1 MTTRILTN
9 AAALEYLKQPDL
21 WRVEEGADQ
30 DGFDVDLITR
40 YIEKV
45 NREDLDCLVTVLAE
59 YTDGTNALP
68 SPTVTTPMA
77 GSRWERSGTWYGGR
91 IYMREDAR
99 THQLRLYQ
107 ELHRGGRTL
116 AGVQQANSAAEE
128 VESTWHLARREA
140 APLPPNDPTLGVRY
154 ERSPIAVNPE
164 TGRLTY
170 HVDKITAKDQDAT
183 SYERSAA
190 EETDTALSTQD
201 SHQSFVADG
210 GSVPNRAAGNLK
222 RIRNLPTQFGK
233 FRTEIETVTAQ
244 NQEATSYEDRHDES
258 TQTDLATQ
266 NTALASP
273 TAVAGDIRRYRNL
286 PTQFGKFRT
295 EREIVTAKNQTATS
309 YEDRHDESTE
319 TDINTQGTVLGSP
332 TAGAGEVRRSR
343 NLPTQF
349 GKFRTEDETVT
360 AKDQDA
366 TSYERSAAE
375 ETDTALSTQDSHQSF
390 VADGGSVADRAAG
403 NLKRIRNLPTQFG
416 KFRTEIETVTATNQA
431 GSYYEETAG
440 ASTIRG
446 LATQAVS
453 AWPAPSQ
460 VDGQINRRTNLPTQ
474 FGRYRTIS
482 ERITLNKLEAEVSYN
497 TRYGQAYAKAA
508 QNVTLAE
515 LNAAASALTE
525 DTVNSMSPRRN
536 DGGKYDY
543 TVSKRPFN
551 PAYAIG
557 ALDPGYW
564 RDWSFDAEAPM
575 WGKWFPVK
583 VFVDYFGT
591 VSAAESFL
599 AATPTSGYSTVVGA
613 AGYITGITKLQGGR
627 IHRAVR
633 VEMDKTP

>member
-1 MTTRILTN
+1 ML
-9 AAALEYLKQPDL
+9 
-21 WRVEEGADQ
+21 G
-30 DGFDVDLITR
+30 
-40 YIEKV
+40 
-45 NREDLDCLVTVLAE
+45 
-59 YTDGTNALP
+59 
-68 SPTVTTPMA
+68 SPTA
-77 GSRWERSGTWYGGR
+77 GAGEVRRS
-91 IYMREDAR
+91 
-99 THQLRLYQ
+99 
-107 ELHRGGRTL
+107 
-116 AGVQQANSAAEE
+116 
-128 VESTWHLARREA
+128 
-140 APLPPNDPTLGVRY
+140 
-154 ERSPIAVNPE
+154 
-164 TGRLTY
+164 
-170 HVDKITAKDQDAT
+170 
-183 SYERSAA
+183 
-190 EETDTALSTQD
+190 
-201 SHQSFVADG
+201 
-210 GSVPNRAAGNLK
+210 
-222 RIRNLPTQFGK
+222 RNLPTQFGK
-233 FRTEIETVTAQ
+233 FRTEDETVTAK
-244 NQEATSYEDRHDES
+244 NQLATSYEDRADQSGS
-258 TQTDLATQ
+258 TYLNTQ
-266 NTALASP
+266 SSALGAP
-273 TAVAGDIRRYRNL
+273 TPTTGWLQYMRNL
-286 PTQFGKFRT
+286 PTQFGKYRT
-295 EREIVTAKNQTATS
+295 ESEVIIAKNQTATS
-309 YEDRHDESTE
+309 YEDRHDESTQ
-319 TDINTQGTVLGSP
+319 TDLNTQGTVLGSP